1 MACGHGKEMWKAT
14 FIEVG
19 DDERQGSLS
28 PRPRSEPCSEPPSL
42 RGAFFEAD
50 RVRVA
55 ALSQRMDEVW
65 ASNSR
70 ATMRQLLS
78 ADPVLEPLGE
88 GHGKAGGCDR
98 AVQYE
103 SESTGI
109 GWGSLSECGTSDAA
123 SARETR
129 PPATPRCDLAVAPAT
144 QRSGDAV
151 GRRGHEKVMWKATF
165 IEVGD
170 DERQGSLSPRPR
182 SEPCSEPPSLRG
194 AFFEADR
201 VRVAALSQRM
211 DEVWASNSRA
221 TMRQLLSADPVLE
234 PLGEGHGK
242 AGGCDRAVQYES
254 ESTGIGWGSL
264 SECGTSDAASAR
276 ETRPPATP
284 RCDLAVAPA
293 TQRSGDAVGR
303 RGHEKVMWKA
313 TFIEVGGDERQGSLS
328 PRPSSEPCSESA
340 SCRGEFFEADRLR
353 ASALSQHMEEAWA
366 SNDREAMRSSLQKR
380 RMSAAADAIH
390 LLPEQLINVVQTK
403 AESLADSVKIDLSLV
418 QKAIRRS
425 GGDGDAVDVA
435 IDQLDKIPGI
445 IRSSFDSKIV
455 DANEAIRTKL
465 SAIMQKFKGRAPES
479 QEVVTQLWTIP
490 EELEQIT
497 WEAVDKAVQESQREA
512 ASCCDRVL
520 RSLPED
526 AGSSRRALKDAKSQI
541 VESMP
546 EMYSAT
552 MRALRSTTNAN
563 VRHAVAY
570 VDDPKDV
577 PVTNHLVADVLLR
590 AKMGTL
596 PHTNGA
602 SLYQPSHCA
611 ASLLDCV
618 NDAGGDGFLANH
630 RSQCQ
635 AYDVPACF
643 QP

>member
-1 MACGHGKEMWKAT
+1 
-14 FIEVG
+14 
-19 DDERQGSLS
+19 
-28 PRPRSEPCSEPPSL
+28 
-42 RGAFFEAD
+42 
-50 RVRVA
+50 
-55 ALSQRMDEVW
+55 
-65 ASNSR
+65 
-70 ATMRQLLS
+70 
-78 ADPVLEPLGE
+78 
-88 GHGKAGGCDR
+88 
-98 AVQYE
+98 
-103 SESTGI
+103 
-109 GWGSLSECGTSDAA
+109 
-123 SARETR
+123 
-129 PPATPRCDLAVAPAT
+129 
-144 QRSGDAV
+144 
-151 GRRGHEKVMWKATF
+151 
-165 IEVGD
+165 
-170 DERQGSLSPRPR
+170 
-182 SEPCSEPPSLRG
+182 
-194 AFFEADR
+194 
-201 VRVAALSQRM
+201 
-211 DEVWASNSRA
+211 
-221 TMRQLLSADPVLE
+221 
-234 PLGEGHGK
+234 
-242 AGGCDRAVQYES
+242 
-254 ESTGIGWGSL
+254 
-264 SECGTSDAASAR
+264 
-276 ETRPPATP
+276 
-284 RCDLAVAPA
+284 
-293 TQRSGDAVGR
+293 
-303 RGHEKVMWKA
+303 
-313 TFIEVGGDERQGSLS
+313 
-328 PRPSSEPCSESA
+328 
-340 SCRGEFFEADRLR
+340 
-353 ASALSQHMEEAWA
+353 
-366 SNDREAMRSSLQKR
+366 MRSSLQKR

-563 VRHAVAY
+563 VKHAVAY

-590 AKMGTL
+590 AKMGPL

-630 RSQCQ
+630 RSQWQ
-635 AYDVPACF
+635 AGLACSAACTRPSNPGSLGHPEMCVRPCLYF
-643 QP
+643 SGRCASGDACKFCHCPHPTRPVHLGRSHRRRLWRRRPRRSASASCCPSSRGRCSRWAWPPTRSGCWRSSRAPGRAGPPLTPGARSRPGTCGPWRRPSEPCPCGRCWWCCRGRSGRSVRARRPCWTR